1 MTAGAILVK
10 RRDPAVIAARAHHV
24 LDAVARRHAQWP
36 AEGREAIAAAA
47 LDLDTALDLYGAL
60 ADGSVHW
67 EQAYAHLS
75 AEADPDGA
83 ALEKAAEEAAS
94 AMAAL
99 LTVLAA
105 FCGTEVADEMTIPG
119 VGR

>member
-1 MTAGAILVK
+1 MSATAIILK
-10 RRDPAVIAARAHHV
+10 CRDPAVIAARAHRV
-24 LDAVARRHAQWP
+24 LDAATRMHAQWP
-36 AEGREAIAAAA
+36 AEGRDAIGAAA
-47 LDLDTALDLYGAL
+47 LDLDMALDLYGAL

-83 ALEKAAEEAAS
+83 ALEKAVEEAAF

-99 LTVLAA
+99 LTVTAV
-105 FCGTEVADEMTIPG
+105 FCGTDVADEMTIPG
-119 VGR
+119 VGK